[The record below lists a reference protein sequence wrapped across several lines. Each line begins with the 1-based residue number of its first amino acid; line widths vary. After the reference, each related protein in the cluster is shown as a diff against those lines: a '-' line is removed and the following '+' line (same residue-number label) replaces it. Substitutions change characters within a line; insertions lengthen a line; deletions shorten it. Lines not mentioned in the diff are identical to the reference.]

1 MMSSSLS
8 IRGLCKAFP
17 PQNGR
22 EPLAVLAGIDLEVPA
37 GAFVSIV
44 GLNGSGKTTLLRII
58 AGLEPATSG
67 EARIGGGLV
76 APGSHAV
83 GMVSQE
89 LALLPWRTT
98 LGNVELGL
106 ELRGV
111 PAAQRRAR
119 AMEYIR
125 AFGLAGFEDKFPRE
139 LSGGMR
145 QKAAIARALAPNP
158 ELLLLDE
165 PFSALDCQV
174 KTRLQRFLMDL
185 WTERRDTVLLVTH
198 DIEEA
203 VLLSDIV
210 VVISQAPARV
220 LKVFTVD
227 LPRWRDRTGEEF
239 NAQRRE
245 VLELLK
251 DVAARRR

>member
-1 MMSSSLS
+1 MSSSLS
-8 IRGLCKAFP
+8 IRGLCKAYP
-17 PQNGR
+17 AQKGR
-22 EPLAVLAGIDLEVPA
+22 EPLPVLAGIDLEVPA

-58 AGLEPATSG
+58 AGLEPASSG

-76 APGSHAV
+76 TPGSHAV

-106 ELRGV
+106 ELQGV
-111 PAAQRRAR
+111 PSAQRRER
-119 AMEYIR
+119 ALEYIR
-125 AFGLAGFEDKFPRE
+125 AFGLTGFEDKFPRE

-174 KTRLQRFLMDL
+174 KTRLQRFLMDV
-185 WTERRDTVLLVTH
+185 WTQRRDTVLLVTH

-220 LKVFTVD
+220 LKVLPVD
-227 LPRWRDRTGEEF
+227 LPRWRDRTGESF
-239 NAQRRE
+239 NARRRE
-245 VLELLK
+245 VLELLR
-251 DVAARRR
+251 DVAAQRR

>member
-1 MMSSSLS
+1 
-8 IRGLCKAFP
+8 
-17 PQNGR
+17 
-22 EPLAVLAGIDLEVPA
+22 
-37 GAFVSIV
+37 VSIV

-58 AGLEPATSG
+58 AGLEPASAG

-111 PAAQRRAR
+111 PAAQRRER
-119 AMEYIR
+119 ALEYIR
-125 AFGLAGFEDKFPRE
+125 AFGLSGFEDKFPRE

-174 KTRLQRFLMDL
+174 KTRLQRFLMDV

-203 VLLSDIV
+203 VLLGDIV

-220 LKVFTVD
+220 LKVIDVD
-227 LPRWRDRTGEEF
+227 LPRWRDRTGEAF
-239 NAQRRE
+239 NVQRRE